1 MDNVM
6 DAAAEL
12 PNYQLGNYR
21 LVRLLG
27 RGGFAAVYLGEHLYL
42 KRLAAIKVLHRVLG
56 EKEQTRFLKEARLLA
71 NLSHPHIVRVLE
83 FAIAQ
88 KWIVIQNKQMAENIP
103 FLVMDYAPA
112 GSLRTI
118 YPIGTRLPLDIV
130 VNNVKQ
136 VATALQYAHERNI
149 IHRDVKPENLLMSD
163 RQEIM
168 LSDFGLAL
176 FSPSP
181 GFLSLQGVAGT
192 FAYSA
197 PEQLRGKP
205 EFASDQYSL
214 AIVAYEW
221 LCGYPPFTG
230 SDVEIVMH
238 HVSSS
243 PPRLSVK
250 NSAIPLPVED
260 VILKALAKDPQ
271 QRYQNVESFAQALE
285 QANLVRSS
293 YPNLKHLAHIKMI
306 NLPVKRKLTNF
317 HYFAQNF
324 EAASPLLLAPTP
336 DSMLRREN
344 RHHANLTSSMERNRL
359 WMIRK
364 VRAFWVRGVLE
375 KSLHGTPFIPLGLEE
390 KQDAVANLWSTAIQQ
405 EGKLTRSLP
414 PGTRI
419 TEIYDQLGGELLILG
434 EAGSGK
440 TTLLLE
446 LASHLLDRAEKDE
459 AAPIPVIFSLASWAE
474 NQQPLEVWLVEK
486 LNDKYQVPRPLGEYW
501 VRHDILLPLLDG
513 LDEVGAN
520 ARSACIMAINA
531 YKKERGLNPL
541 VVCSRLT
548 EYLLFPP
555 RVLLQSA
562 IVVRPLTLS
571 QIEDYL
577 YSAGEKFTI
586 VFQML
591 HTDLLLQRLVTTPL
605 MLKIITEAYRDASS
619 DELLAMCSSTE
630 RYQIILSAY
639 VEQMLHRH
647 SSPLSYQPSQ
657 LIGWLTQLARGIRN
671 YRVCVF
677 YIEHLQPFTIKNY
690 KWAQL
695 YNYFAVMLPGVLIGA
710 LTGILSNVLFFHS
723 GSIGVIS
730 IDAVYGMVMGY
741 LFSGRGMP
749 PWWGAAPAEP
759 SGETKKPLLH
769 KVFSTALIIGL
780 ITLFCLGSAKG
791 WLAGLANA
799 LFLGIL
805 SIPVRIVVDRGVSE
819 SDTKGERKK
828 SLLSHLRGGLL
839 VGIICGLT
847 SIITL
852 LVNHDSSATSI
863 SFLLILGVRDS
874 LRNVLLGTA
883 ISLMLSNNNGFI
895 RPAEIISWSWKR
907 FWHSFKGLKSLVS
920 DLLLGF
926 AIGLSFGSK
935 QMFQGNE
942 DSALSAGLSTAFLS
956 VLAARLFYALVH
968 GLSSNNLIDDR
979 RFKPN
984 EGIKRS
990 MYHGCVGGMIGI
1002 FFAFFFS
1009 VMTCLIASVTSNGPA
1024 SLLAGSIWLA
1034 NLNLGLAN
1042 LLLLAPCAAM
1052 LAWLLMGGLAVL
1064 QHYCLRFILWRT
1076 GAFPLKIVRF
1086 LEDATDCVLLYR
1098 VGGGYMFIHRLL
1110 LEHFASLAGREVETK
1125 PDSVS

>member
-1 MDNVM
+1 MN
-6 DAAAEL
+6 AAAQL
-12 PNYQLGNYR
+12 PSDQLGNYR

-42 KRLAAIKVLHRVLG
+42 KRLAAIKVLQRVLG
-56 EKEQTRFLKEARLLA
+56 EKEQAHFLEEARLLA
-71 NLSHPHIVRVLE
+71 NLSHPHIVGVLE
-83 FAIAQ
+83 FAMAQ
-88 KWIVIQNKQMAENIP
+88 RCIVIQNRQIVENIP

-112 GSLRTI
+112 GSLRTL
-118 YPIGTRLPLDIV
+118 YPVGVRLPLDV
-130 VNNVKQ
+130 VVKNVKQ
-136 VATALQYAHERNI
+136 VASALQYAHDQNI
-149 IHRDVKPENLLMSD
+149 VHRDVKPENLLMNE

-176 FSPSP
+176 FSPP
-181 GFLSLQGVAGT
+181 LGFLSLQGIAGT

-221 LCGYPPFTG
+221 LCGYLPFTG
-230 SDVEIVMH
+230 SNLEVVMH
-238 HVSSS
+238 HVSSP
-243 PPRLSVK
+243 PPRLSVE

-271 QRYQNVESFAQALE
+271 QRYQDVQSFAQALE
-285 QANLVRSS
+285 LASLMRSS
-293 YPNLKHLAHIKMI
+293 YPNLKHLARIKMI
-306 NLPVKRKLTNF
+306 NLPVKRNLPDF
-317 HYFAQNF
+317 HYFAQKG
-324 EAASPLLLAPTP
+324 EAISPILLAPTP
-336 DSMLRREN
+336 TRAVSKESRRN
-344 RHHANLTSSMERNRL
+344 TNLTSSMERNRL
-359 WMIRK
+359 GMIRK

-375 KSLHGTPFIPLGLEE
+375 KSMHGASFIPLGLEE
-390 KQDAVANLWSTAIQQ
+390 KQDAVANLWSPAIQQ

-414 PGTRI
+414 SSTRI

-446 LASHLLDRAEKDE
+446 LASSLLDRAEQDE
-459 AAPIPVIFSLASWAE
+459 AAPIPVVFSLASWAE
-474 NQQPLEVWLVEK
+474 TQQPLETWLVGE
-486 LNDKYQVPRPLGEYW
+486 LNNKYQVPRPLGEYW
-501 VRHDILLPLLDG
+501 VRHEMLLPLLDG
-513 LDEVGAN
+513 LDEVGSN

-555 RVLLQSA
+555 RILLQSA
-562 IVVRPLTLS
+562 VVVRPLTLS

-577 YSAGEKFTI
+577 CSAGEKFNI

-591 HTDLLLQRLVTTPL
+591 HADLLLQRLVTTPL
-605 MLKIITEAYRDASS
+605 MLKIITQAYRDASP
-619 DELLAMCSSTE
+619 DELLAMCSSTA

-639 VEQMLHRH
+639 VEQMFHRH
-647 SSPLSYQPSQ
+647 PSSLSSQPSQ
-657 LIGWLTQLARGIRN
+657 LISWLAQLASRMQNFQR
-671 YRVCVF
+671 VF
-677 YIEHLQPFTIKNY
+677 YIEHLQPYWIKDH
-690 KWAQL
+690 KWVQF
-695 YNYFAVMLPGVLIGA
+695 YNYLAVILPGVLIGA
-710 LTGILSNVLFFHS
+710 FTGILSNVLFFHA
-723 GSIGVIS
+723 GSIGVIA

-741 LFSGRGMP
+741 LFSGRSMP
-749 PWWGAAPAEP
+749 LLSVVVPVRT
-759 SGETKKPLLH
+759 SGEPKKSLLQ
-769 KVFSTALIIGL
+769 KAFSTVLIVGL
-780 ITLFCLGSAKG
+780 ITFFCMGSAKG

-805 SIPVRIVVDRGVSE
+805 SIPVRIVVDRSVSE
-819 SDTKGERKK
+819 SDTKGGRRKD
-828 SLLSHLRGGLL
+828 SLLSHFRGGLL
-839 VGIICGLT
+839 AGIICGLT

-883 ISLMLSNNNGFI
+883 ISLMLRNNNGFI

-907 FWHSFKGLKSLVS
+907 FWRSFKGLKFIVH
-920 DLLLGF
+920 DLLLSF

-935 QMFQGNE
+935 QLFQGNE
-942 DSALSAGLSTAFLS
+942 GGALSAGLSTALLS
-956 VLAARLFYALVH
+956 VLATRLFFALMQ
-968 GLSSNNLIDDR
+968 GLSNNNLTDDH

-990 MYHGCVGGMIGI
+990 MYHGCVGGMISI
-1002 FFAFFFS
+1002 FFVSFFS
-1009 VMTCLIASVTSNGPA
+1009 IMTCLLASVTSNGLA
-1024 SLLAGSIWLA
+1024 SLLVGSIWLA
-1034 NLNLGLAN
+1034 NLKLGLSN

-1076 GAFPLKIVRF
+1076 GAFPLKITRF
-1086 LEDATDCVLLYR
+1086 LEYAADCVLLYR
-1098 VGGGYMFIHRLL
+1098 VGGGYMFISRLL
-1110 LEHFASLAGREVETK
+1110 LEHFASLAGTDGEPK
-1125 PDSVS
+1125 SDSIF